1 MAKAIVI
8 LQSLYSVIREISKK
22 CQLFKEMIAGKE
34 RSKSVLYK
42 INSYL
47 GRLNNFRLKNL
58 KEN

>member
-1 MAKAIVI
+1 MLLEK
-8 LQSLYSVIREISKK
+8 SPKK
-22 CQLFKEMIAGKE
+22 CQLFKKMIAGKK

-47 GRLNNFRLKNL
+47 GRLNDFTLKNL